1 MLGMNRRY
9 LASLII
15 LFTSVVSPVFG
26 GVVLIEAVNKNA
38 ILVNYESSNQANKS
52 KIECVLRDEI
62 ENIVG
67 IGMTNLTYTI
77 SKVIV
82 GISSDDMGKIV
93 DVQCQEK

>member
-9 LASLII
+9 LTSLII

-26 GVVLIEAVNKNA
+26 GVISIEAVNKNA
-38 ILVNYESSNQANKS
+38 IAVNYESSSQANKS
-52 KIECVLRDEI
+52 KVECVLRDEI
-62 ENIVG
+62 GNIVG
-67 IGMTNLTYTI
+67 IGMAKLDVTI

-93 DVQCQEK
+93 DFQCKEK

>member
-26 GVVLIEAVNKNA
+26 GVISIEAVNKNA
-38 ILVNYESSNQANKS
+38 IAVNYESSNQADKS
-52 KIECVLRDEI
+52 KVECVLRDEI
-62 ENIVG
+62 GNIVG
-67 IGMTNLTYTI
+67 IGMTKLNDTI
-77 SKVIV
+77 SKVII
-82 GISSDDMGKIV
+82 GISNDDMGKIV

>member
-1 MLGMNRRY
+1 MKTILTT
-9 LASLII
+9 LII
-15 LFTSVVSPVFG
+15 FTSVVSPVFG
-26 GVVLIEAVNKNA
+26 GVVSIEAVNKNA

-52 KIECVLRDEI
+52 RVECVLRDEI

-67 IGMTNLTYTI
+67 IGMTKLTDTI

-82 GISSDDMGKIV
+82 GISSDDIGKIV

>member
-26 GVVLIEAVNKNA
+26 GVISIEAVNKNA
-38 ILVNYESSNQANKS
+38 ISVNYESSSQVNKS
-52 KIECVLRDEI
+52 KVECVLRDEI
-62 ENIVG
+62 GNIVG
-67 IGMTNLTYTI
+67 IGMTKLNDTI
-77 SKVIV
+77 SKVII
-82 GISSDDMGKIV
+82 GISNDDMGKIV